1 MDKVYKNILLPVDGS
16 QQSIDA
22 FKTGLQ
28 QANVWDSNVYLVQ
41 VLSED
46 RADQNNSERQ
56 AFLDALEDYARK
68 QGVSLHKELVFGD
81 PRTQIATDLVDR
93 WDIDLIVIGATGKG
107 RIAKLLVGSVTSYVV
122 RNVISSLVVK
132 LKLSV

>member
-28 QANVWDSNVYLVQ
+28 QAKVWDSNVYLVQ

-122 RNVISSLVVK
+122 RNAK
-132 LKLSV
+132 CEM

>member
-1 MDKVYKNILLPVDGS
+1 MDGS

-122 RNVISSLVVK
+122 RNAK
-132 LKLSV
+132 CEM